1 MCGLHPSPC
10 LDLAGPRRRGWPWA
24 QWGSQPGT
32 LPGRETHSTE
42 QQKEGK
48 GCFWVLSR
56 GWGGQLWTPPR
67 HLAVVRGRSRG
78 QGWGLGQPP
87 GPDGPCRRQRFMDQ
101 SFW

>member
-1 MCGLHPSPC
+1 MVCTPAPALTSE
-10 LDLAGPRRRGWPWA
+10 GPGGRGWPWA

-32 LPGRETHSTE
+32 LPWREAHSTE

-48 GCFWVLSR
+48 GCLWVLSR
-56 GWGGQLWTPPR
+56 GWGASSGPPKAPGCGEGQ
-67 HLAVVRGRSRG
+67 VRG